1 MCPVTAVQNRYS
13 MMARHYEPLFPI
25 LEELDVGL
33 VAFSPMANGFLTGQY
48 GKGQRFDASTDYRA
62 AMPQFT
68 DKAVDQNAALLK
80 LLADMAAEK
89 EQPRPRSPWP
99 GCCVSTRGLYP
110 SLALAR
116 KIA

>member
-1 MCPVTAVQNRYS
+1 MGTIHGCLHNIQAMEIWAEVAPFSAAISASSFKSAAFWSTALSVNRYS

-48 GKGQRFDASTDYRA
+48 DKGQRFDAATDYRA

-68 DKAVDQNAALLK
+68 DKAVDQNG
-80 LLADMAAEK
+80 E
-89 EQPRPRSPWP
+89 
-99 GCCVSTRGLYP
+99 
-110 SLALAR
+110 
-116 KIA
+116 